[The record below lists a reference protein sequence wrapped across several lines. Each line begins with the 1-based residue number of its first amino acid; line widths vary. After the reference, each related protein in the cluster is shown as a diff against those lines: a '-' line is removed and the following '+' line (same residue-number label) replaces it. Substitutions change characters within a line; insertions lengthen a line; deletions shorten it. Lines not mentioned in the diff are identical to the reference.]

1 MRFDGF
7 LYGSRIDLVPSETPE
22 RYRLTQNQSPQ
33 ERYETSNRRRS
44 AENTQVDRT
53 ICSQKCKLLRATSC
67 TACGPPLAS
76 ALAHALRSPLFRA
89 RLSHTNCSHGG
100 SERSSS
106 SALAICLYRFR
117 VTSKSCATTLIS
129 DTEAAK
135 RRPFHCL
142 SRGICWDL
150 VYPAMVSLRI
160 TSLRRRNAQSLWF
173 TARPAPRHLVAGDL
187 NLQAK
192 SLMVLTWIPTSKTK
206 PNNPLRLLGFAAHDA
221 RGAWDESSIV
231 CPKAVT

>member
-7 LYGSRIDLVPSETPE
+7 RYGSRIDLVPSETPE
-22 RYRLTQNQSPQ
+22 RYRLTQNQQSPQ
-33 ERYETSNRRRS
+33 EGYETGNRRRP
-44 AENTQVDRT
+44 AANTQVDRT

-67 TACGPPLAS
+67 TAYGPPLAS

-106 SALAICLYRFR
+106 SALAVCLYRFR

-129 DTEAAK
+129 DAEAAK

-173 TARPAPRHLVAGDL
+173 TALHAPRHVVAGTC
-187 NLQAK
+187 NHRHRHSLQVAIWCRRVRCGAPRTK
-192 SLMVLTWIPTSKTK
+192 LPT
-206 PNNPLRLLGFAAHDA
+206 HM
-221 RGAWDESSIV
+221 
-231 CPKAVT
+231 